1 MDSRGKPANW
11 RPSAIFWVI
20 GWLLLGDLFPT
31 LVLIEDPCYPHQK
44 VSLSWITD
52 KNHKKLPSSPHMPS
66 QRTYLVP
73 ISSHMPSPSSYA
85 QPNTIP
91 GPSSYVQPQTILQL
105 FPVVRAS
112 RSQLMVHLHFIR
124 DVDIH
129 PHHLHVHGTWPIAP
143 AGCSPCSPLPHSYFG
158 WPDSFYPPT
167 GRSLRRGTKE
177 PSLHQSTQQDSIF
190 ASFNRTS
197 TFWLVITQ
205 FQTITKH
212 RINRLESW
220 VSDYKI

>member
-1 MDSRGKPANW
+1 
-11 RPSAIFWVI
+11 
-20 GWLLLGDLFPT
+20 
-31 LVLIEDPCYPHQK
+31 
-44 VSLSWITD
+44 
-52 KNHKKLPSSPHMPS
+52 MPS

-129 PHHLHVHGTWPIAP
+129 PHHLHVHSTRPFTTT
-143 AGCSPCSPLPHSYFG
+143 GCSPCFPPLRVTRLLL
-158 WPDSFYPPT
+158 PPT
-167 GRSLRRGTKE
+167 EGSLDEGRGSQACTSL
-177 PSLHQSTQQDSIF
+177 PS
-190 ASFNRTS
+190 RTVFCLS
-197 TFWLVITQ
+197 QLVYLTCDYLVPKHKQAQAKPLKIT
-205 FQTITKH
+205 
-212 RINRLESW
+212 
-220 VSDYKI
+220 VPDYKY